1 MNLEPVRRISLNT
14 LFSAAILLSAGPGLA
29 QQQFVPNAAIL
40 EMEEPP
46 IPEYAVEMI
55 VFEYTGSAAST
66 TEIFAPDVEV
76 VDDQPPPGADF
87 SADIPPELPVVEV
100 SMAGEM
106 PVDEVPMDELPV
118 DEVPIDDELSL
129 TMAIPDETG
138 IEGEVLAEPVF
149 VLLPGETLEE
159 IPTYESRG
167 IRLIPPEEYQLQSTW
182 NRLKQ
187 LAAYRPLMHTA
198 WIQPTVEQE
207 ATKAFPLRRIGDP
220 PLRLEGAISLYLS
233 RFLHMAVDLSLEQ
246 KAPQLMPATEERV
259 RQDDDSGSRAALSFD
274 PVFIAQSTF
283 YRIEEDR
290 IVRNNELRYFDH
302 PKFGV
307 IAKITRIEQEVP
319 EDLDRTGDLL
329 PGNTIQ

>member
-87 SADIPPELPVVEV
+87 SADIPPELPVV
-100 SMAGEM
+100 
-106 PVDEVPMDELPV
+106 
-118 DEVPIDDELSL
+118 EVPIDDELSL

-259 RQDDDSGSRAALSFD
+259 RQDGDSGSRAALSFD

-319 EDLDRTGDLL
+319 EDLDTTGDLL